1 MSSYITINE
10 LENEINQLNKEIF
23 PTNLH
28 ITEFQTIKNSF
39 NYKWGSI
46 FFEIKYSETFN
57 GFTLI
62 QKDKFQKDEYYIT
75 INEPKDLKESLI
87 AIVLNL
93 IEKSTTNIAKRNLI
107 YSKASEYEEILTILD
122 KLTEKSAI
130 QEYWVLLI
138 TPWLMN
144 SDKSIQERV
153 NIEVTK
159 FEIVTGASEF
169 LKEQIQKELLVKC
182 GRIKKE
188 VEAKINAHELLENA
202 TRSISPFLK
211 IGLNTVFYFGV
222 KKDSLEPEFANFFY
236 NMLLNNKVNSIQDF
250 VEYIEENL
258 ESLYISAIKEYFY
271 QLLIQNY
278 SYYTNK
284 DIDKLVDRCKS
295 ELKFSITIT
304 NAPYTFKLGLSDN
317 FNRFIV
323 SEQDNYD
330 ILLECNY
337 NKSKGYIEP
346 KFSHKIMNNYFSLED
361 ANEIKEVY
369 KHMNKTLTRLKN
381 AL

>member
-39 NYKWGSI
+39 NYKCGSI

-93 IEKSTTNIAKRNLI
+93 IEKSITNIAKRNLI
-107 YSKASEYEEILTILD
+107 YSKGSEYEEILTILD

-138 TPWLMN
+138 TPWVMN
-144 SDKSIQERV
+144 SNKSIQERV

-188 VEAKINAHELLENA
+188 VEAKINAYELLENA

-211 IGLNTVFYFGV
+211 IGLNTVFYFEV

-250 VEYIEENL
+250 VEYIEKNL

-278 SYYTNK
+278 SYYTSK

-295 ELKFSITIT
+295 ELKFSITII
-304 NAPYTFKLGLSDN
+304 NAPYTFKLGLSDK
-317 FNRFIV
+317 FNKFIL
-323 SEQDNYD
+323 SELDNYD

-337 NKSKGYIEP
+337 NKSKGFIEP
-346 KFSHKIMNNYFSLED
+346 KFSHKIMNHYFSLED

-369 KHMNKTLTRLKN
+369 KHINKTLTRLKN

>member
-39 NYKWGSI
+39 NYKCGSI

-93 IEKSTTNIAKRNLI
+93 IEKSITNIAKRNLI

-138 TPWLMN
+138 TPWVMN

-159 FEIVTGASEF
+159 FEIVTGVSEF

-182 GRIKKE
+182 GRLRKK
-188 VEAKINAHELLENA
+188 
-202 TRSISPFLK
+202 
-211 IGLNTVFYFGV
+211 
-222 KKDSLEPEFANFFY
+222 
-236 NMLLNNKVNSIQDF
+236 
-250 VEYIEENL
+250 
-258 ESLYISAIKEYFY
+258 
-271 QLLIQNY
+271 
-278 SYYTNK
+278 
-284 DIDKLVDRCKS
+284 
-295 ELKFSITIT
+295 
-304 NAPYTFKLGLSDN
+304 
-317 FNRFIV
+317 
-323 SEQDNYD
+323 
-330 ILLECNY
+330 
-337 NKSKGYIEP
+337 
-346 KFSHKIMNNYFSLED
+346 
-361 ANEIKEVY
+361 
-369 KHMNKTLTRLKN
+369 
-381 AL
+381 

>member
-39 NYKWGSI
+39 NYKCGSI

-93 IEKSTTNIAKRNLI
+93 IEKSITNIAKRNLI
-107 YSKASEYEEILTILD
+107 YSKGSEYEEILTILD

-138 TPWLMN
+138 TPWVMN

-159 FEIVTGASEF
+159 FEIVTGVSEF

-211 IGLNTVFYFGV
+211 IGLNRY
-222 KKDSLEPEFANFFY
+222 
-236 NMLLNNKVNSIQDF
+236 
-250 VEYIEENL
+250 
-258 ESLYISAIKEYFY
+258 
-271 QLLIQNY
+271 
-278 SYYTNK
+278 
-284 DIDKLVDRCKS
+284 
-295 ELKFSITIT
+295 
-304 NAPYTFKLGLSDN
+304 
-317 FNRFIV
+317 
-323 SEQDNYD
+323 
-330 ILLECNY
+330 
-337 NKSKGYIEP
+337 
-346 KFSHKIMNNYFSLED
+346 
-361 ANEIKEVY
+361 
-369 KHMNKTLTRLKN
+369 
-381 AL
+381 